1 MVILTDRL
9 LSDDPL
15 TLQTIA
21 DRFQVSRERVR
32 QIEAG
37 LLKKLKKHMEQEI
50 PGVESFLGGMGGQR
64 D

>member
-1 MVILTDRL
+1 
-9 LSDDPL
+9 
-15 TLQTIA
+15 
-21 DRFQVSRERVR
+21 VR

-64 D
+64 DS